1 MATSMALA
9 WITKEKREWKIET
22 KVMKIL
28 NIKVIAGL
36 TLVLITGACKSKQ
49 RKEIDEAFGNPMN
62 LEFEQTEDSKL
73 ETRRA
78 AIRYEIKQLELN
90 KYRPLRER
98 LKAERVVRLEAQK
111 ARDEAMLSAQEQE
124 LAKLGIEGNG
134 SMDKVEKVKA
144 LKKAKEAY
152 WEFHKESKKK
162 DIEIRYAEEAI
173 HKYEAELVELKRD
186 VARLE
191 AKLETIK

>member
-1 MATSMALA
+1 MALA